1 MEKYIALLRGINV
14 GGKNKISMPILK
26 NAFIENGFSDVTTYI
41 NSGNVLFSCESKDKE
56 ELQTECRRIIMDKFG
71 LDIAV
76 MVISA
81 QELADAL
88 SHAPKWWDS
97 DTESK
102 HNAFFVIPPATAQ
115 ELIESVG
122 DENPEYARAFHY
134 GQIIF
139 WSAPTKTFTR
149 TKWSKAVSS
158 KAYSNITIRN
168 SNTTKKL
175 LELALM

>member
-14 GGKNKISMPILK
+14 GGKNKVSMPILK

-41 NSGNVLFSCESKDKE
+41 NTGNVLFSSKSKDRE
-56 ELQTECRRIIMDKFG
+56 ELQTACRRIIMEKFG

-81 QELADAL
+81 QELSDAL
-88 SHAPKWWDS
+88 SHAPKWWDL
-97 DTESK
+97 DIDSK
-102 HNAFFVIPPATAQ
+102 HNAFFVIPPATPPL
-115 ELIESVG
+115 LIEAVG
-122 DENPEYARAFHY
+122 DENPEYALVSHY

-139 WSAPTKTFTR
+139 WSAPIQTFTR

-175 LELALM
+175 LELALK